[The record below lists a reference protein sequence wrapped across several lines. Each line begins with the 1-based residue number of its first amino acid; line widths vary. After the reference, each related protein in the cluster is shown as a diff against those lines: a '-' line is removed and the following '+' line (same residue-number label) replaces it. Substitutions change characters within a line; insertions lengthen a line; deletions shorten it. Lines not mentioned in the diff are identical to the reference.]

1 MTAYGLGHYGI
12 GLYGIGADGPLE
24 ATADLGDGIVFG
36 QTDVRG
42 IRWSLQRGSD
52 PFGNSP
58 PPREVSGPRV
68 RAHGAWNA
76 TRYYE
81 SREWQISLQ
90 VFGEHTELHL
100 ARHRLAAVC
109 GINPV
114 RVVVDEPHFGRRWA
128 DFRRRGSLEWSE
140 TSPNTATASLVLVA
154 DDPLIRGDLQTASTG
169 PAASVGGLRR
179 PARLPRRWD
188 AQVSSGLLE
197 LDNEG
202 LEPASVKWRIQGP
215 IVDPYLVDVATGR
228 TLRTTL
234 SLGVGE
240 YVEFDSA
247 TERAWAQGDIYAT
260 RTSQTYGRWFD
271 IAPGGSQVKFGG
283 ASVGAGA
290 LVTAEWC
297 PTWV

>member
-12 GLYGIGADGPLE
+12 GLYGIGADGPLKSSAE
-24 ATADLGDGIVFG
+24 LGDGIVLG

-42 IRWSLQRGSD
+42 VTWRLQRGSD
-52 PFGNSP
+52 PFGNP
-58 PPREVSGPRV
+58 PAPREVTGARV
-68 RAHGAWNA
+68 RAHGSWNA
-76 TRYYE
+76 TEFYAE
-81 SREWQISLQ
+81 REWPISLQ
-90 VFGEHTELHL
+90 VEGEHTELHL

-109 GINPV
+109 GIAPT

-128 DFRRRGSLEWSE
+128 DFRRRGTIEWSE
-140 TSPNTATASLVLVA
+140 TSPTKVTASLVLVA
-154 DDPLIRGDLQTASTG
+154 DDPLIRGDALTTSTG

-188 AQVSSGLLE
+188 AQVSDGLLE

-202 LEPASVKWRIQGP
+202 LETASVTWRILGP
-215 IVDPYLVDVATGR
+215 IVDPYLVDVPSGR

-240 YVEFDSA
+240 YVELD
-247 TERAWAQGDIYAT
+247 TDLERAWAQGDIYAT
-260 RTSQTYGRWFD
+260 RTSQTYGSWFGVP
-271 IAPGGSQVKFGG
+271 PGGTQVRFGG